1 MDQKKIDRILR
12 FIREEMMTANAPG
25 AQGGFGS
32 AGTNEKGNAG
42 YDKVMNHFKPLKRK
56 KPQIIGKGKFPG
68 VRKRWTPKK
77 NES

>member
-12 FIREEMMTANAPG
+12 FIREEMVANAPG

-32 AGTNEKGNAG
+32 ASDAKGPTAG

-68 VRKRWTPKK
+68 LRKRWSKK
-77 NES
+77 DES